1 MMNFQHVHKIRGA
14 RNTNTK
20 CMYDILHQ
28 FLFNMPPSGAEMN
41 GLDRLLCASSMHK
54 GVKTDSNKAL
64 EGPEETVCKAL
75 DGPEETVCKA
85 LEVLPA
91 IVTSYNN
98 DDATQSSVVVSLV
111 ILVTEGEEKVLLDP
125 CYDVFS
131 LENKRYYLNIK
142 EFVDAVA
149 ESEQNRD
156 KLKTLAIDF
165 LLLMETAKQIGDG
178 SFDQH
183 NRELYEKQMEYVK
196 LKEQLS

>member
-20 CMYDILHQ
+20 CMYDIL
-28 FLFNMPPSGAEMN
+28 
-41 GLDRLLCASSMHK
+41 
-54 GVKTDSNKAL
+54 KTDFN
-64 EGPEETVCKAL
+64 KAL

-156 KLKTLAIDF
+156 KLKTVAIDF

>member
-1 MMNFQHVHKIRGA
+1 MQNIVLHMMNFQHVHNIRGA

-20 CMYDILHQ
+20 CMYDIL
-28 FLFNMPPSGAEMN
+28 
-41 GLDRLLCASSMHK
+41 
-54 GVKTDSNKAL
+54 KTHSNKTI
-64 EGPEETVCKAL
+64 EGL
-75 DGPEETVCKA
+75 EETVCKA

-98 DDATQSSVVVSLV
+98 DDAAQSSVVVSLV
-111 ILVTEGEEKVLLDP
+111 ILVTEGEEKILLDP

-131 LENKRYYLNIK
+131 LENKHYYLNIK

-183 NRELYEKQMEYVK
+183 NRELYEKQMEYVN

>member
-1 MMNFQHVHKIRGA
+1 MQNIVLHMMNFQHVHKIRGA

-20 CMYDILHQ
+20 CMYDIL
-28 FLFNMPPSGAEMN
+28 
-41 GLDRLLCASSMHK
+41 
-54 GVKTDSNKAL
+54 KTDSNKTIKSS
-64 EGPEETVCKAL
+64 EETVCK
-75 DGPEETVCKA
+75 ETVCKA

-98 DDATQSSVVVSLV
+98 DDAAQSSVVVSLV

-156 KLKTLAIDF
+156 KLKTVAIDF
-165 LLLMETAKQIGDG
+165 LLLMETAKQICDG

>member
-1 MMNFQHVHKIRGA
+1 MNFQHVHKIRGA

-20 CMYDILHQ
+20 CMYDIL
-28 FLFNMPPSGAEMN
+28 
-41 GLDRLLCASSMHK
+41 
-54 GVKTDSNKAL
+54 KTDSNKTIKSS
-64 EGPEETVCKAL
+64 EETVCK
-75 DGPEETVCKA
+75 ETVCKA

-98 DDATQSSVVVSLV
+98 DDAAQSSVVVSLV

-156 KLKTLAIDF
+156 KLKTVAIDF
-165 LLLMETAKQIGDG
+165 LLLMETAKQICDG

>member
-20 CMYDILHQ
+20 CMYDILQ
-28 FLFNMPPSGAEMN
+28 S
-41 GLDRLLCASSMHK
+41 
-54 GVKTDSNKAL
+54 DSN
-64 EGPEETVCKAL
+64 KAL
-75 DGPEETVCKA
+75 DGPEETVCKETVCKA
-85 LEVLPA
+85 LDGHEETVCKTLEVLPA

-156 KLKTLAIDF
+156 KLKTVAMDF

>member
-20 CMYDILHQ
+20 CMYDILQ
-28 FLFNMPPSGAEMN
+28 TRCVEKTIK
-41 GLDRLLCASSMHK
+41 GL
-54 GVKTDSNKAL
+54 
-64 EGPEETVCKAL
+64 
-75 DGPEETVCKA
+75 EETVCKA

-156 KLKTLAIDF
+156 KLKTVAMDF

-196 LKEQLS
+196 LKTKLSEIASE

>member
-1 MMNFQHVHKIRGA
+1 MQNIVLHMMNFQHVHKIRGA

-20 CMYDILHQ
+20 CMYDIL
-28 FLFNMPPSGAEMN
+28 
-41 GLDRLLCASSMHK
+41 
-54 GVKTDSNKAL
+54 KTDSNKTIKGL
-64 EGPEETVCKAL
+64 EETVCK
-75 DGPEETVCKA
+75 ETVCKA

-98 DDATQSSVVVSLV
+98 DDAAQSSVVVSLV

-156 KLKTLAIDF
+156 KLKTVAIDF
-165 LLLMETAKQIGDG
+165 LLLMETAKQICDG

>member
-1 MMNFQHVHKIRGA
+1 MQNIVLHMMNFQHVHKIRGA

-20 CMYDILHQ
+20 CMYDIL
-28 FLFNMPPSGAEMN
+28 
-41 GLDRLLCASSMHK
+41 
-54 GVKTDSNKAL
+54 KTDSNKTIKSS
-64 EGPEETVCKAL
+64 EETVCKTL
-75 DGPEETVCKA
+75 DGPGETVCKT

-156 KLKTLAIDF
+156 KLKTLAMDF

>member
-20 CMYDILHQ
+20 CMYDIL
-28 FLFNMPPSGAEMN
+28 
-41 GLDRLLCASSMHK
+41 
-54 GVKTDSNKAL
+54 KTESN
-64 EGPEETVCKAL
+64 
-75 DGPEETVCKA
+75 KA

-111 ILVTEGEEKVLLDP
+111 ILVSEGEEKILLDP

-156 KLKTLAIDF
+156 KLKTLAMDF

>member
-20 CMYDILHQ
+20 CMYDIL
-28 FLFNMPPSGAEMN
+28 
-41 GLDRLLCASSMHK
+41 
-54 GVKTDSNKAL
+54 KTDFN
-64 EGPEETVCKAL
+64 KAL
-75 DGPEETVCKA
+75 DGLEETVCKA

-111 ILVTEGEEKVLLDP
+111 ILVTEGEEKILLDP

-156 KLKTLAIDF
+156 KLKTVAMDF

>member
-1 MMNFQHVHKIRGA
+1 MQNIVLHMMNFQHVHKIRGA

-20 CMYDILHQ
+20 CMYDIL
-28 FLFNMPPSGAEMN
+28 
-41 GLDRLLCASSMHK
+41 
-54 GVKTDSNKAL
+54 KTRC
-64 EGPEETVCKAL
+64 PTI
-75 DGPEETVCKA
+75 
-85 LEVLPA
+85 EVLPA

-98 DDATQSSVVVSLV
+98 DDAAQSSVVVSLV
-111 ILVTEGEEKVLLDP
+111 ILVTEGEEKILLDP

-131 LENKRYYLNIK
+131 LENKHYYLNIK

-156 KLKTLAIDF
+156 KLKTVAMDF

>member
-1 MMNFQHVHKIRGA
+1 MQNSVLHMMNFQHVHKIRGA

-20 CMYDILHQ
+20 CMYDIL
-28 FLFNMPPSGAEMN
+28 
-41 GLDRLLCASSMHK
+41 
-54 GVKTDSNKAL
+54 KTDSNKTIKSS
-64 EGPEETVCKAL
+64 EETVWK
-75 DGPEETVCKA
+75 ETVCKA

-98 DDATQSSVVVSLV
+98 DDAAQSSVVVSLV

-156 KLKTLAIDF
+156 KLKTVAIDF
-165 LLLMETAKQIGDG
+165 LLLMETAKQICDG

>member
-1 MMNFQHVHKIRGA
+1 MQNIVLHMMNFQHVHKIRGA

-20 CMYDILHQ
+20 CMYDIL
-28 FLFNMPPSGAEMN
+28 
-41 GLDRLLCASSMHK
+41 
-54 GVKTDSNKAL
+54 KTDSNKSL
-64 EGPEETVCKAL
+64 DGPKETVCK
-75 DGPEETVCKA
+75 ETVCKA

-111 ILVTEGEEKVLLDP
+111 ILVTDGEEKVLLDP

-156 KLKTLAIDF
+156 KLKTVAMDF

-183 NRELYEKQMEYVK
+183 NRELYEKQMEYVNLKTK
-196 LKEQLS
+196 LSEIA

>member
-1 MMNFQHVHKIRGA
+1 MQNIVLHMMNFQHVHKIRGT

-20 CMYDILHQ
+20 CMYDIL
-28 FLFNMPPSGAEMN
+28 
-41 GLDRLLCASSMHK
+41 
-54 GVKTDSNKAL
+54 KTDSNKTIKSS
-64 EGPEETVCKAL
+64 EETVCK
-75 DGPEETVCKA
+75 ETVCKA

-98 DDATQSSVVVSLV
+98 DDAAQSSVVVSLV

-156 KLKTLAIDF
+156 KLKTVAIDF
-165 LLLMETAKQIGDG
+165 LLLMETAKQICDG

>member
-1 MMNFQHVHKIRGA
+1 MQNIVLHMMNFQHVHKIRGA

-20 CMYDILHQ
+20 CMYDIL
-28 FLFNMPPSGAEMN
+28 
-41 GLDRLLCASSMHK
+41 
-54 GVKTDSNKAL
+54 KTDFNKAL
-64 EGPEETVCKAL
+64 DGPEETVCK
-75 DGPEETVCKA
+75 ETVCKA

-156 KLKTLAIDF
+156 KLKTVAIDF